1 MAMGERSAGLG
12 LMAFSLLFMGGCSLL
27 TPQPV
32 SPVLQPLIAKAS
44 PAEGAIIEEPLD
56 LGVAWLKPSDDAKTL
71 PERATRRLL
80 DQIREHFS
88 EPGIPLQVSSVNTV
102 TSVDLP
108 TLRQLGQQ
116 HGVTHMLVVA
126 PTVHEIVVPEKFGFP
141 KSGFYLGTRTQS
153 FVFLEAV
160 ALELETG
167 SPIFEARGAGQAAL
181 EVLDYGAF
189 GDHPRIFRGA
199 FPPGDGSI
207 YYPEG
212 AKEDFPPHE
221 VRVVASNNALARLLG
236 ELDRVKIFSSS

>member
-1 MAMGERSAGLG
+1 MRMGERKTGLG
-12 LMAFSLLFMGGCSLL
+12 FLAFFLLFLGGCSSWF

-88 EPGIPLQVSSVNTV
+88 EPGIPLQVSSVDTV
-102 TSVDLP
+102 TSVDLA

-116 HGVTHMLVVA
+116 HGVTHILVVA
-126 PTVHEIVVPEKFGFP
+126 PTVHEIVVPEKFGVP
-141 KSGFYLGTRTQS
+141 RGNGLGTRTQS

-189 GDHPRIFRGA
+189 GEYPRIFRGA

-236 ELDRVKIFSSS
+236 ELDLVKTSNPS